1 MKKLKV
7 LVILFANFLIFN
19 ISFSQEIE
27 VWKSKGQAKII
38 NNSNSRKAI
47 YNLDADAF
55 KKLLSKV
62 PKRNS
67 QNRSRENLINFPMPD
82 GSKEAFNVFEHSV
95 LAEEL
100 AAKYPGIKSYFAKS
114 IKNPLNTI
122 SFSMGISGFYGMIF
136 FNNDVYY
143 INPERGVENEYFLA
157 SKKAF
162 ETRNFSC
169 SFNEDKT
176 FDEIKSK
183 TSTALRG
190 PDDGLLRTYRLA
202 LACTGEYAQFHIT
215 QAGVS
220 GGTDAQKIAAVLD
233 AMNVTMTRVNGIYER
248 ELSLTMQLIPNN
260 DNLIFLNATTDGYTN
275 DDGEAMLD
283 ENQTIINDVIGLTN
297 YDIGHVFSTGGGGI
311 AQLNSPCTPSKARGV
326 TGLSSPVGD
335 AFDIDFVCHEM
346 GHQFGAS
353 HTFNNSCGNNRS
365 NSTSVE
371 PGSGSTIMSYAG
383 ICPPNVQSSA
393 NSYFHAVSIEQMW
406 QNISL
411 GNSTCATTQT
421 TGNNAPTANAG
432 NDYTIP
438 QGTPFVLEGTA
449 TDPNGDALTYTW
461 EQIDAQVAPMT
472 PQPTSTAG
480 PMFRSF
486 PPNDSPKRFFPATTS
501 LLNNELSTTW
511 EVLPTVSRD
520 LNFSFMVRDN
530 NPSGGQTE
538 SDDMELIVD
547 ENSGPFAV
555 TSQISSAT
563 YGAGDIITVTWNV
576 ANTNMAPVSTEFVD
590 IYFVVDGD
598 FENLVPVD
606 QNAVNDG
613 IHHVSVPSGIT
624 SSSVRIMVKAVNNV
638 YFSLN
643 EANLTVQESDY
654 VLNFDSLEHTVC
666 QPDDLVFNF
675 TYNSFSGFSETI
687 TFSSADVPA
696 GLTVSFSPTTANSDG
711 EDVQVTVSGTGSVD
725 VGNNDFTIIANSTTP
740 GLSKS
745 YPISFSVQSAT
756 VSDPVLVSPADG
768 SIDVDSE
775 LVLTWNDDPNTSGYQ
790 VQISESIDFLTLIAD
805 ATIMSNSFLVQNL
818 EYNTQ
823 YFWRVKSI
831 NECGE
836 SNFSPS
842 FTFTTMEVSC
852 KSYGNSQDI
861 PISSAGPNTVFSTI
875 NIADQGIL
883 ENLTVDLNITHSY
896 VSDLT
901 INLTSPLGTT
911 VTLLTELCEDSQNIN
926 VTFDDDADHISC
938 SANPAISG
946 TFSPEGF
953 LSSFEGEN
961 LSGTWTL
968 TVIDNWDED
977 GGSINSFGLNACIE
991 GVFLPDADGDG
1002 VPDEDDLCPGSPPQ
1016 TLVDVDGCPVFT
1028 LPADN
1033 FEVRIVGESCR
1044 GNNDGVIFI
1053 EAGQTHDYTATLS
1066 GPATVSEDFNVETEF
1081 SGLSAGDYTL
1091 CFTVNGESGFERCYD
1106 ITITEPEPLTV
1117 LSQLDA
1123 ENNIIQLSL
1132 EGGNIYT
1139 IELNG
1144 VVILTTQD
1152 NITLTLEN
1160 GPNLLSVKAEKEC
1173 KGVYTEE
1180 FFVSD
1185 KITAYPNPFHSEVIF
1200 NIGRFNKLV
1209 NFSVYS
1215 VAGER
1220 VLHTTLQ
1227 TDLRGEAR
1235 LNLYHLTAG
1244 IYVVNIKGEG
1254 INTTHKIV
1262 KQ

>member
-1 MKKLKV
+1 MKKLT
-7 LVILFANFLIFN
+7 ILFVLFGNFLIYN
-19 ISFSQEIE
+19 IGYSQEIE
-27 VWKSKGQAKII
+27 VWKSKSHAKIL
-38 NNSNSRKAI
+38 NSNSHKAI
-47 YNLDADAF
+47 YNLDTDTF
-55 KKLLSKV
+55 KKFLSKV
-62 PKRNS
+62 PKIKS
-67 QNRSRENLINFPMPD
+67 QNKSRKNLMYFPMPD

-95 LAEEL
+95 LAPEL
-100 AAKYPGIKSYFAKS
+100 ASKHPGIKSYFAKS

-122 SFSMGISGFYGMIF
+122 RFSMGISGFYGMIF

-143 INPERGVENEYFLA
+143 INPEKGVENEYFLA

-162 ETRNFSC
+162 ETRSFEC
-169 SFNEDKT
+169 LFNEDKI
-176 FDEIKSK
+176 FDEIKNK
-183 TSTALRG
+183 TETALRG

-202 LACTGEYAQFHIT
+202 LACTGEYAQFHIN

-220 GGTDAQKIAAVLD
+220 GGTDAQKVAAVLD

-248 ELSLTMQLIPNN
+248 ELSVTMELIPNN
-260 DNLIFLNATTDGYTN
+260 NSIIFLDPATDGYTN
-275 DDGEAMLD
+275 DDGEIMLD
-283 ENQTIINDVIGLTN
+283 ENQTIINNVIGLEN

-311 AQLNSPCTPSKARGV
+311 AQLNSPCTTGKARGV
-326 TGLSSPVGD
+326 TGLNSPVGD

-365 NSTSVE
+365 NSTAVE

-383 ICPPNVQSSA
+383 ICPPNVQNSA

-406 QNISL
+406 QNITN
-411 GNSTCATTQT
+411 GNSDCAVTQV
-421 TGNNAPTANAG
+421 TGNEAPTANAG
-432 NDYTIP
+432 IDYIIP
-438 QGTPFVLEGTA
+438 QRTPFVLEGIA
-449 TDPNGDALTYTW
+449 SDPNSDPLTYNW
-461 EQIDAQVAPMT
+461 EQIDAEVATMAPL
-472 PQPTSTAG
+472 PTATGG
-480 PMFRSF
+480 PMFRSW
-486 PPNDSPKRFFPATTS
+486 PPDNSPRRFFPTTSS

-511 EVLPTVSRD
+511 EVLPAVSRD

-530 NPSGGQTE
+530 NPLGGQTA
-538 SDDMELIVD
+538 SDDVELTVD
-547 ENSGPFAV
+547 GNSGPFAV

-563 YGAGDIITVTWNV
+563 YGAGDILTVTWDV
-576 ANTNMAPVSTEFVD
+576 ANTNMAPVNTEFVD

-598 FENLVPVD
+598 FGNLVPVD
-606 QNAVNDG
+606 QNAENDG
-613 IHHVSVPSGIT
+613 IHHISVPSGIT
-624 SSSVRIMVKAVNNV
+624 SSAVRIMVKAVNNV

-675 TYNSFSGFSETI
+675 TYNTFSGFSETI
-687 TFSSADVPA
+687 TFSSADVPV
-696 GLTVSFSPTTANSDG
+696 GLNVSFNPATAVNNG
-711 EDVQVTVSGTGSVD
+711 ETVQVTISGTGSVD
-725 VGNNDFTIIANSTTP
+725 VGNNDFTIIANSVTP

-745 YPISFSVQSAT
+745 YPISFSVQSNT
-756 VSDPVLVSPADG
+756 VSDPVLISPANG
-768 SIDVDSE
+768 SADVDSE
-775 LVLTWNDDPNTSGYQ
+775 LVLTWNDDPNASGYQ
-790 VQISESIDFLTLIAD
+790 VQISESSDFSVLLTD
-805 ATIMSNSFLVQNL
+805 DPVMSNSFLVQNL

-852 KSYGNSQDI
+852 KDYANAQDI

-883 ENLTVDLNITHSY
+883 NSLTVDINLTHTY
-896 VSDLT
+896 ISDLT

-911 VTLLTELCEDSQNIN
+911 VTLITELCEDSQNIN
-926 VTFDDDADHISC
+926 VTFDDEADNISC

-946 TFSPEGF
+946 TFSPEGL
-953 LSSFEGEN
+953 LSSFKGEN

-968 TVIDNWDED
+968 TVIDSWEED

-1016 TLVDVDGCPVFT
+1016 TLVDVDGCPIFT

-1044 GNNDGVIFI
+1044 GNNDGAIFI
-1053 EAGQTHDYTATLS
+1053 EAVQNYDYTAILS
-1066 GPATVSEDFNVETEF
+1066 GPATASVDFNVQAEF

-1091 CFTVNGESGFERCYD
+1091 CFTVNGEPGFERCYD

-1117 LSQLDA
+1117 LSKLNS
-1123 ENNIIQLSL
+1123 ENNILELSL

-1144 VVILTTQD
+1144 VVTLTTQD
-1152 NITLTLEN
+1152 NISLTLEN

-1173 KGVYTEE
+1173 KGIYTEE

-1185 KITAYPNPFHSEVIF
+1185 KITAYPNPFYSDVIF
-1200 NIGRFNKLV
+1200 NIGRFDKPV
-1209 NFSVYS
+1209 DFSVYS
-1215 VAGER
+1215 VTGER

-1227 TDLRGEAR
+1227 TDLKGEAR